1 MPSGDTTILLK
12 LGKGQYSLV
21 EEKVAPGSGAA
32 GRAIRDLGLPEK
44 CVLTAIIRKGE
55 LMIPRG
61 DIVLQPADELL
72 AVVHAS
78 HLKDVADLLGRRG
91 AV

>member
-1 MPSGDTTILLK
+1 MS
-12 LGKGQYSLV
+12 
-21 EEKVAPGSGAA
+21 AA
-32 GRAIRDLGLPEK
+32 RLETGRAIRDMRIPQK
-44 CVLTAIIRKGE
+44 CVLIAIIRKGE

-78 HLKDVADLLGRRG
+78 HLNDVAELLGRRSAG
-91 AV
+91 G